1 MGMLTGSVAIVTG
14 GSRGIGRA
22 IAKRL
27 AMEGAKV
34 AVNYATSESSALQAV
49 DEIEGLGGEA
59 VAMKASVTSMEEVQ
73 AMVERTLKSFGK
85 LDILVNNAGIVRDT
99 LLLRMS
105 EEDWSAVLDTN
116 ISGMFRACKAV
127 ARPML
132 KEKYGRIV
140 NLSSIASV
148 RAGKGQCNYAAS
160 KGAVNSFTR
169 ALAVELAAKGITVN
183 AVMPGMVETDLS
195 KDVLAMAKDEIL
207 ARIPVKRLGQP
218 EDIAGLVAFLAS
230 KEASYITGAVI
241 PVDGAIQV

>member
-1 MGMLTGSVAIVTG
+1 MGMLGGNVAIVTG

-27 AMEGAKV
+27 ALEGASV
-34 AVNYATSESSALQAV
+34 VVNYATNELAALQVV
-49 DEIEGLGGEA
+49 DEITGLGQEA
-59 VAMKASVTSMEEVQ
+59 IALKASVTSMDEVQ
-73 AMVERTLKSFGK
+73 AMVEQTIETFGK
-85 LDILVNNAGIVRDT
+85 VDILVNNAGVARDT
-99 LLLRMS
+99 LLLRMR

-140 NLSSIASV
+140 NLSSIAAV

-169 ALAVELAAKGITVN
+169 ALAVELAPKGITVN
-183 AVMPGMVETDLS
+183 AVMPGMVETDMSRSVLSMAKEEILS
-195 KDVLAMAKDEIL
+195 K
-207 ARIPVKRLGQP
+207 IPMKRLGQP
-218 EDIAGLVAFLAS
+218 EDIAGIVAFLAS
-230 KEASYITGAVI
+230 KEAAYLTGAVI
-241 PVDGAIQV
+241 PVDGAIQI